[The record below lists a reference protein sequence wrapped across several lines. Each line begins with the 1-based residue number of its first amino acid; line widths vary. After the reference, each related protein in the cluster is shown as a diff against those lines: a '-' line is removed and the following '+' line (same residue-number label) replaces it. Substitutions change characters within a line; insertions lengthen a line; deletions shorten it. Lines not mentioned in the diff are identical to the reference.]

1 MAQHPKAYHVARLW
15 IELTR
20 QLQRAAAPEAQAHFG
35 TRASDLLLRSAIY
48 VGTVEG
54 RPLTVAKLATYV
66 GIPRPTVVRR
76 LRALERRGLVVRID
90 GAWRTPILL
99 VERRR
104 SQDFG
109 TMVRLIAETHAKF
122 KKN

>member
-1 MAQHPKAYHVARLW
+1 MPQLPKAYHVARLW

-20 QLQRAAAPEAQAHFG
+20 QLQRAAAPEAQSHFG
-35 TRASDLLLRSAIY
+35 TRAGDLLLRSAIY

-76 LRALERRGLVVRID
+76 LRELERRGLVVRID
-90 GAWRTPILL
+90 GTWRTPILL

-109 TMVRLIAETHAKF
+109 AMVRLIAATHAKF